1 MEYGSTGVLEYWST
15 GVLEKGSE
23 CWSTEV
29 VEHYSKGVVEYW
41 SSGVVFGSR
50 VEETDM
56 EVAVFQESQLR
67 GRPGEKILLQIC

>member
-1 MEYGSTGVLEYWST
+1 M
-15 GVLEKGSE
+15 
-23 CWSTEV
+23 
-29 VEHYSKGVVEYW
+29 VEHCSRGVVGYW
-41 SSGVVFGSR
+41 SSGEVFGSG